1 MKFVDKAILTSVDL
15 TSVRKTVDFA
25 SHETQFYFSRIR
37 TISRPP
43 GATRERT

>member
-25 SHETQFYFSRIR
+25 SHETQFYRIR
-37 TISRPP
+37 IHTTSRTP
-43 GATRERT
+43 GATRERA